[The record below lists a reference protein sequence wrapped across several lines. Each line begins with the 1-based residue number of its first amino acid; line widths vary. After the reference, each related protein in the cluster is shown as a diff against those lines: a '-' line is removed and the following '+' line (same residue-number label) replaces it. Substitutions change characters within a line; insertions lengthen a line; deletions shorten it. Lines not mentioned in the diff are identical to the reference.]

1 MYRGGR
7 GLTLDAI
14 YNNVPLEFLAA
25 AGAAALVALLL
36 GNLMGRSGKSQLQA
50 ESTTLRST
58 LERLET
64 DSRDHNR
71 TVSRMRAELGT
82 VANLAL
88 HLPHIVRELNRNDLE
103 PSEIPRLIFQL
114 AHALFQP
121 EQILLYGVRTTNGPQ
136 GPGRELTL
144 VAHRGLK
151 QVPDALKTV
160 QIGEG
165 KIGWVAQHELDML
178 SEDWEKLVR
187 TERLQVPANHPTL
200 SPDVIGPLVQHAR
213 KGQQLLG
220 VLCIGS
226 PGIRPRD
233 EKLMFQMVTNFGS
246 LALVSA
252 KSMKA
257 LKTMANHDGLTGL
270 LNKRCFTG
278 ELAANSLVECE
289 SKARP
294 FSIFIFDIDH
304 FKNYND
310 TNGHPAGDAL
320 LKRMAGLIK
329 QQVRPGDMAC
339 RYGGEEFVVAMPDTD
354 RDAALDLA
362 DKMREMIATTDF
374 EHREKQPL
382 GYVSI
387 SGGVASFPKDGTSVS
402 ELIKLADE
410 SLYES
415 KKGGRNRVRLHE
427 GVSIGGDPGIGAEVT
442 A

>member
-1 MYRGGR
+1 ME
-7 GLTLDAI
+7 AI
-14 YNNVPLEFLAA
+14 YNNVPFEFLAA
-25 AGAAALVALLL
+25 AGTAVLVALLL
-36 GNLMGRSGKSQLQA
+36 GNMMGRSGKGQLQA
-50 ESTTLRST
+50 ETTTLRNT

-64 DSRDHNR
+64 DARDHNR
-71 TVSRMRAELGT
+71 TVARMRSELGT

-88 HLPHIVRELNRNDLE
+88 HLPHVVRDMNRKDLE
-103 PSEIPRLIFQL
+103 PSEVPRLIFQL

-121 EQILLYGVRTTNGPQ
+121 EQILLYGVRTTNGPM
-136 GPGRELTL
+136 GRGSELTL

-151 QVPDALKTV
+151 HVPDALKTV
-160 QIGEG
+160 PMGEG

-187 TERLQVPANHPTL
+187 TERLQVPANHPSL
-200 SPDVIGPLVQHAR
+200 SPDVIGPLAHHSR

-233 EKLMFQMVTNFGS
+233 EKLMFQMVTNIGS

-252 KSMKA
+252 KNMKT

-289 SKARP
+289 AKARP

-320 LKRMAGLIK
+320 LRRMAGLIK

-354 RDAALDLA
+354 REAALELA
-362 DKMREMIATTDF
+362 DKMRAMIASTDF

-382 GYVSI
+382 GHVSI
-387 SGGVASFPKDGTSVS
+387 SGGVASFPKDGNSVS
-402 ELIKLADE
+402 ELIKLADQ
-410 SLYES
+410 SLYIS
-415 KKGGRNRVRLHE
+415 KKGGRNRVRLYE
-427 GVSIGGDPGIGAEVT
+427 GVSIGGDPETGAEVP